1 MASTDSPTDEP
12 TESSTAHA
20 TTALGWWDAT
30 SLTAPTHTVPLDVTS
45 TAQPAVADL
54 LAERP
59 RRSPWRPGV
68 LVPIGLVVAVLLAYG
83 VSMAV
88 WPLTAI
94 SPTVAG
100 AALQPVVADAAA
112 MNWPKAGAAGVG
124 VDGLADPVSSTQ
136 DQSAIASIT
145 KVVTALMVLDESP
158 VTEKDQGRS
167 FDFSYAD
174 TLDYWN
180 YRARNE
186 SALDVPVGGSL
197 TEYQLLEGM
206 LIGSANNYAALLGS
220 TWWGSDAT
228 FASAANSWLSARG
241 LSGIT
246 IVDPTGFDAG
256 NTATPAALIEV
267 GDLAMDDPVIAEIV
281 AKKEITLPGAGE
293 VENTNEL
300 LKDPGVIG
308 LKTGRLDG
316 YNVVAVKDLELD
328 GTTVQ
333 LSSVVLN
340 QPTDKKRWSVSRD
353 LLGQLEKQLRASPS
367 LPAGTTVGTVHTQW
381 GESVPITTSKD
392 ADVVLWNGAKAK
404 VAADLKLGEWGDGAK
419 AGEVTATGPLNTAT
433 VPATLSTE
441 LSGPSLWWR
450 LTHPLDL
457 LGID

>member
-1 MASTDSPTDEP
+1 VASSDSPTDEP
-12 TESSTAHA
+12 TESSTADT
-20 TTALGWWDAT
+20 TTALAWWDGAT
-30 SLTAPTHTVPLDVTS
+30 LTAPTQAVPLDVTS

-83 VSMAV
+83 VAMAV
-88 WPLTAI
+88 WPLTAVA
-94 SPTVAG
+94 PTIAD
-100 AALQPVVADAAA
+100 AKLQPVTSDAAA
-112 MNWPKAGAAGVG
+112 MSWPKAGAAGVG
-124 VDGLADPVSSTQ
+124 VDGLADPVSSTD
-136 DQSAIASIT
+136 DQSAIASLT

-167 FDFSYAD
+167 FDFTYAD

-206 LIGSANNYAALLGS
+206 LIGSANNYAALLGA

-228 FASAANSWLSARG
+228 FASAATSWLSTRG
-241 LSGIT
+241 ISGIT
-246 IVDPTGFDAG
+246 IVDPTGFDYG
-256 NTATPAALIEV
+256 NTATPAALIDV
-267 GDLAMDDPVIAEIV
+267 GELAMDDPVIAGIV
-281 AKKEITLPGAGE
+281 AKKKITLPGAGT

-300 LKDPGVIG
+300 LKDPGVVG
-308 LKTGRLDG
+308 LKTGSLDG
-316 YNVVAVKDLELD
+316 YNVVAVKDVELD

-333 LSSVVLN
+333 LYSSVVN

-353 LLGQLEKQLRASPS
+353 LLAQLEKQLRASPD

-381 GESVPITTSKD
+381 GVNVPIVTAKD
-392 ADVVLWNGAKAK
+392 AAVVLWNGAKAK
-404 VAADLKLGEWGDGAK
+404 VATDLTLGEWEDGAK
-419 AGEVTATGPLNTAT
+419 AGTVTATGPLNTAT
-433 VPATLSTE
+433 VSATLSTE

-450 LTHPLDL
+450 LTHPVDL
-457 LGID
+457 LGIG